1 MQNHKRAAYLGRY
14 GYFCRRIFRKRNHW
28 LSSLR
33 FDRGLFNSLSTASVD
48 SLHGNLKVARR
59 PLGAKHDK
67 AAFQNN
73 EN

>member
-1 MQNHKRAAYLGRY
+1 MRNHKRAAYLGSY
-14 GYFCRRIFRKRNHW
+14 AFFCWRIFKERSHW

-33 FDRGLFNSLSTASVD
+33 FDGGLINGLSTASVD
-48 SLHGNLKVARR
+48 SLHGNLKVARG
-59 PLGAKHDK
+59 PLGEKHDK

>member
-1 MQNHKRAAYLGRY
+1 MAYQ
-14 GYFCRRIFRKRNHW
+14 RR
-28 LSSLR
+28 L
-33 FDRGLFNSLSTASVD
+33 D

-73 EN
+73 ENLCP